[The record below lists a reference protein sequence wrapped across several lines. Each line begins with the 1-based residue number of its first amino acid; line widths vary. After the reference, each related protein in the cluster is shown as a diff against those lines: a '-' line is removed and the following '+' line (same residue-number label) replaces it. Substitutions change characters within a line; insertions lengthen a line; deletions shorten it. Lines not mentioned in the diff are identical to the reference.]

1 MMRKRTSI
9 RKTLCVEQ
17 LESRLCPSTYSVVDL
32 GTLGGTSSV
41 AEDINVSGQVVGQA
55 YTPGNVA
62 AHAFLW
68 QNGPMTDLGTLGG
81 QNSSANALNKFA
93 QVVGPADTGAVDA
106 SGQAIHHAFLWQNGA
121 KTDLGTLG
129 GPDSEAYDINSSA
142 QVVGRSDTGAV
153 DANGFK
159 VQHAFVSQNGVMTDL
174 NNQLPANSG
183 WVLWWSSGINDNG
196 QIAGVG
202 SHNGLQRAFLFSSG
216 VITDLGTLGAT
227 STNSASRAHGI
238 NNSGQVVGLSS
249 TNNNEGRGFLYSG
262 GVMTELGAL
271 TGGSSSGSEA
281 LAINSSARV
290 VGQSYSVQN
299 GGVLGG
305 THAVLWQNGT
315 KTDINKLIPSN
326 SGWVLRKASGI
337 NDIGYIVGYG
347 TISSQSHAFLA
358 IPGSPLLAAA
368 APIHGATS
376 ATSITVSQVQ
386 PLISEAIARWA
397 AAGVNTSMLGN
408 IQVAVADLPG
418 QELGLASGHTIWL
431 DSNAAGWG
439 WFVDR
444 TPRSDSEFTTPG
456 NQGEQH
462 RMDLLTVLEH
472 ELGHV
477 LGFEHQETGVMED
490 TLTTGTRRVPSYGI
504 DTGTSAPA
512 RDILF
517 AWFAANDDLP
527 WNATSLGHRRTKR

>member
-62 AHAFLW
+62 GHAFLW
-68 QNGPMTDLGTLGG
+68 QSGKMTDLGTLGG
-81 QNSSANALNKFA
+81 QNSDANALNNFT
-93 QVVGPADTGAVDA
+93 QVVGQADTGALDT
-106 SGQAIHHAFLWQNGA
+106 SGHAIVHAFLWQNGA
-121 KTDLGTLG
+121 MTDLGTLG
-129 GPDSEAYDINSSA
+129 GPDSEAFDINTSG
-142 QVVGRSDTGAV
+142 QVVGLSDTGAV
-153 DANGFK
+153 DVNGFK
-159 VQHAFVSQNGVMTDL
+159 VHHAFVSQNGVMTDL

-202 SHNGLQRAFLFSSG
+202 SHNGLQRAFLFSSS

-227 STNSASRAHGI
+227 STNNASRAHGI

-249 TNNNEGRGFLYSG
+249 TNNNQGRGFLYSG

-281 LAINSSARV
+281 FAINSSAQV
-290 VGQSYSVQN
+290 VGQSYFVQN
-299 GGVLGG
+299 GGILGG

-315 KTDINKLIPSN
+315 KTDVNKLIPSN
-326 SGWVLRKASGI
+326 SGWMLSKAFGI
-337 NDIGYIVGYG
+337 NDTGCIVGQG
-347 TISSQSHAFLA
+347 TINSQNHAYLA
-358 IPGSPLLAAA
+358 IPGSPLLASAG
-368 APIHGATS
+368 PMHGAAT

-386 PLISEAIARWA
+386 PLLSEAIARWA
-397 AAGVNTSMLGN
+397 ATGVDTSILNNM
-408 IQVAVADLPG
+408 QVAITDLPG
-418 QELGLASGHTIWL
+418 RELGFASGHTIYL
-431 DSNAAGWG
+431 DDNAAGWG
-439 WFVDR
+439 WFVDA
-444 TPRSDSEFTTPG
+444 TPGNDSEFTTPG

-472 ELGHV
+472 EVGHLLGYDHDE
-477 LGFEHQETGVMED
+477 GGVMAE
-490 TLTTGTRRVPSYGI
+490 TLSAGERWTPSGVYVDG
-504 DTGTSAPA
+504 P
-512 RDILF
+512 RLF
-517 AWFAANDDLP
+517 ADPSGADETLDSV
-527 WNATSLGHRRTKR
+527 TGRRKGW